1 MVVQLRHLWRNQK
14 MGIYKES
21 ISSQKEV
28 TAPTQ
33 PPQRNPKEIW
43 ELLTSVQKQILFR
56 MIVQTCRNMAASIVP
71 AEE

>member
-1 MVVQLRHLWRNQK
+1 

-21 ISSQKEV
+21 ILSQREIII
-28 TAPTQ
+28 PTQ

-43 ELLTSVQKQILFR
+43 ELLTSVQKQTLFR
-56 MIVQTCRNMAASIVP
+56 MIVHTCRNMAALIVP